1 MRTWTFDSPDAV
13 HTIEAGAELGRSIGA
28 SGLAIA
34 LIGPLGAGKTVF
46 VKGLATGLGIDPRVV
61 SSPTFV
67 IAQQYVL
74 PSGPETLHHVDLYRL
89 ESSMELESIGF
100 YDMLAPGQVAAVEW
114 ADRFPEVLGR
124 EYLSI
129 EFEGP
134 SPEEADAASAGTP
147 WRGRRAKVTAHG
159 DEAERVLTDWAE
171 RTDRARRTSGGRAVS
186 SPEMRVVSILIL
198 MLGIFGFGRLE
209 GDFDETFC
217 EALVP
222 VDSDGLGTLHARCD
236 PEMAGVGLELT
247 GIARLL
253 NGGAIDLNQAP
264 ASLLRNLPGI
274 GPVRAAAIVRAREH
288 EAFSSVEDLERVS
301 GIGPSTRAKV
311 ERWVRAVQ
319 HDGSDDSPR
328 RRDRNDD

>member
-1 MRTWTFDSPDAV
+1 MQTWIFDSPDAV

-114 ADRFPEVLGR
+114 ADRFPEVLGH

-134 SPEEADAASAGTP
+134 SPSLDRVRRPFAG
-147 WRGRRAKVTAHG
+147 GGGCGQCGYSVA
-159 DEAERVLTDWAE
+159 
-171 RTDRARRTSGGRAVS
+171 RTSR
-186 SPEMRVVSILIL
+186 E
-198 MLGIFGFGRLE
+198 
-209 GDFDETFC
+209 
-217 EALVP
+217 
-222 VDSDGLGTLHARCD
+222 SDGAWR
-236 PEMAGVGLELT
+236 
-247 GIARLL
+247 
-253 NGGAIDLNQAP
+253 
-264 ASLLRNLPGI
+264 
-274 GPVRAAAIVRAREH
+274 
-288 EAFSSVEDLERVS
+288 
-301 GIGPSTRAKV
+301 
-311 ERWVRAVQ
+311 
-319 HDGSDDSPR
+319 
-328 RRDRNDD
+328 